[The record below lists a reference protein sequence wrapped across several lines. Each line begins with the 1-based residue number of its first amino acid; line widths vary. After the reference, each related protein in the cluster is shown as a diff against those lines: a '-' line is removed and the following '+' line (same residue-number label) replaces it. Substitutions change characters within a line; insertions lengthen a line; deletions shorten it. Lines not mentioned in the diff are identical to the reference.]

1 MQVSKQKMDKYK
13 ATAKRRWK
21 QEQQQLSLIYSQK
34 WALAKKA
41 AELLKEQ
48 FGAQRVVAFGSII
61 KKDLFHLNSDM
72 DIAVW
77 GLDEKKYFR
86 AVAKLLE
93 LDSSQRVDLVRIEDA
108 RGSLRSVID
117 QEGVVL

>member
-21 QEQQQLSLIYSQK
+21 REQQQLSLIYSQK

-61 KKDLFHLNSDM
+61 QRDLFHVHSDM

-93 LDSSQRVDLVRIEDA
+93 LDSSQRVDLVRFEDA

>member
-1 MQVSKQKMDKYK
+1 MQVSKQKMDLYK

-21 QEQQQLSLIYSQK
+21 REEQQLSLSYSQK
-34 WALAKKA
+34 WSLAKKA

-48 FGAQRVVAFGSII
+48 FGAKRVVAFGSIVQ
-61 KKDLFHLNSDM
+61 KDLYHLNSDL

-86 AVAKLLE
+86 AVARLLE
-93 LDSSQRVDLVRIEDA
+93 LDSSQRVDLVRTEDA

>member
-1 MQVSKQKMDKYK
+1 MHVSKQKMALYK
-13 ATAKRRWK
+13 ATANRRWK
-21 QEQQQLSLIYSQK
+21 REQQQLSLSYSPK
-34 WALAKKA
+34 WALARKV

-61 KKDLFHLNSDM
+61 QKDLYHLNSDL

-77 GLDEKKYFR
+77 GIEEKKYFR

-93 LDSSQRVDLVRIEDA
+93 LDPSQRVDLVRIEDA
-108 RGSLRSVID
+108 RGSLGSVIE
-117 QEGVVL
+117 QEGVLL